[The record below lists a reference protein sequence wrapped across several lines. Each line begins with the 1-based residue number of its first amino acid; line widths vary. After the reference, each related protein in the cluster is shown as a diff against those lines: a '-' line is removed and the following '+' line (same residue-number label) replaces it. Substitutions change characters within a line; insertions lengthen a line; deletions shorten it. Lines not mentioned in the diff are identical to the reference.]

1 MRVLAIDT
9 SAGTSV
15 AVVESVGS
23 NIKLLGEVNSEN
35 PMKHA
40 ETIGSAISDALAAS
54 GSIAATGSLAGKV
67 RGIEAVVVGRGPAPF
82 TGLRVGIAAAIMFA
96 EGLNIPVYGVVSHDA
111 IALAELEAGLE
122 LAPPAELNASSQLLV
137 TSDARRS
144 EVYWATYSGL
154 NQHGMPIRT
163 AGPAVQKPA
172 ALDEQL
178 AQSGLEVVRSTKP
191 IRAFDIARLF
201 FAQQASSEQST
212 DVTALYLRAPDAVP
226 TAAKKVSG

>member
-15 AVVESVGS
+15 AVVE
-23 NIKLLGEVNSEN
+23 NIDGTPRVLGEAASEN
-35 PMKHA
+35 TMKHA
-40 ETIGSAISDALAAS
+40 ESIGTAIADALAQAGAATSAIS
-54 GSIAATGSLAGKV
+54 TGTRV
-67 RGIEAVVVGRGPAPF
+67 RGIDAVVVGRGPAPF

-96 EGLNIPVYGVVSHDA
+96 EGLNLPIFGVVSHDA
-111 IALAELEAGLE
+111 IALAEFEAGLILE
-122 LAPPAELNASSQLLV
+122 NSQQLLV

-154 NQHGMPIRT
+154 NSHGMPLRT

-172 ALDEQL
+172 DLETDL
-178 AQSGLEVVRSTKP
+178 AAAGRAVASASQP
-191 IRAFDIARLF
+191 ITAAHIAKVF
-201 FAQQASSEQST
+201 FAQQTSGEESQ
-212 DVTALYLRAPDAVP
+212 DITALYLRAPDAVP